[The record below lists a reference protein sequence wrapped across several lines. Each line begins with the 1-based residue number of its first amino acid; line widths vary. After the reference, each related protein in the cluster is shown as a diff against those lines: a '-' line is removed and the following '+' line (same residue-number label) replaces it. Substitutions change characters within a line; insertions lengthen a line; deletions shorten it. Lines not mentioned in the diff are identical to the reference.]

1 MMYQGVVILKE
12 VKLSSLIAPS
22 FYDVHYDVKHHLHTH
37 YWLKGGRGSTKSSFA
52 SIEIVKGI
60 MEDPEANAIAL
71 RKIANTLKDSV
82 FNQLVWA
89 IEQLGVSHLWNIPE
103 AKLELTY
110 LPTGQ
115 RIKFRGADKPK
126 SIKSVKFTKGY
137 CKYIW
142 YEEIDQFKG
151 PEEIR
156 TINQSLMRGGE
167 KFLIFY
173 TYNPPESQRNWVNK
187 EVLDKRPD
195 KLVHHSTYLT
205 VPAEWLGKMFIAEAE
220 HLKKSNPKKYEHE
233 YMGEVTGTGGEIFTN
248 ITARVITPEER
259 KNFDRIRRGVDW
271 GFAVDPFHYGTMH
284 FDSTRRK
291 LYIFYEYR
299 KVGLSN
305 AKAAEHIKKE
315 NKLNQLVIC
324 DSAEPKS
331 INDLKQAGLRVVGA
345 KKGPDSID
353 YGIKFLQDLTEIIID
368 PDDCPETLKEFLGYE
383 YERDSD
389 GNFKAEYPDK
399 NNHSIDMARYALNN
413 DITRNKVKISDK
425 SKLGL
430 R

>member
-1 MMYQGVVILKE
+1 MEKIK
-12 VKLSSLIAPS
+12 VKLTNLIAPS
-22 FYDVHYDVKHHLHTH
+22 FYSVHHSIKRGQYTH

-52 SIEIVKGI
+52 SIEIIRGI
-60 MEDPEANAIAL
+60 MEDPEANAIGL

-110 LPTGQ
+110 NPTGQ
-115 RIKFRGADKPK
+115 KIKFRGADKPK

-142 YEEIDQFKG
+142 YEEIDQFRG

-167 KFLIFY
+167 LFFIFY
-173 TYNPPESQRNWVNK
+173 TYNPPASQQNWVNK
-187 EVLDKRPD
+187 EVIDTRPD

-205 VPAEWLGKMFIAEAE
+205 VPRAWLGEMFIAEAE
-220 HLKKSNPKKYEHE
+220 HLKKTKPEKYNHE
-233 YMGEVTGTGGEIFTN
+233 YMGEVTGTGGEIFNNVTG
-248 ITARVITPEER
+248 RVITQEER
-259 KNFDRIRRGVDW
+259 KNFDKIRRGVDW
-271 GFAVDPFHYGTMH
+271 GFAVDPFHYGAMH

-291 LYIFYEYR
+291 LYIFHEYR

-331 INDLKQAGLRVVGA
+331 INDLKQCGIRVVGA

-353 YGIKFLQDLTEIIID
+353 YGIKFLQDLEEIVID
-368 PDDCPETLKEFLGYE
+368 PVDCPETLKEFLGYE
-383 YERDSD
+383 YERDSE

-413 DITRNKVKISDK
+413 DMKNSRGITFLK
-425 SKLGL
+425 
-430 R
+430 

>member
-1 MMYQGVVILKE
+1 MNT
-12 VKLSSLIAPS
+12 VKLSNLIAPS
-22 FYDVHYDVKHHLHTH
+22 FYEVHNDIKEHSHTH
-37 YWLKGGRGSTKSSFA
+37 YWLKGGRGSTKSSFV

-60 MEDPEANAIAL
+60 MEDPEANAVAI
-71 RKIANTLKDSV
+71 RKIGNTIKDSV

-89 IEQLGVSHLWNIPE
+89 IEQLGVSHLWNVPE

-110 LPTGQ
+110 NPTGQ
-115 RIKFRGADKPK
+115 KIKFRGADKPK
-126 SIKSVKFTKGY
+126 SIKSIKFTHGY
-137 CKYIW
+137 CKYTW

-167 KFLIFY
+167 RFFIFY

-187 EVLDKRPD
+187 EVIETRAD

-205 VPAEWLGKMFIAEAE
+205 VPRAWLGEMFIAEAE
-220 HLKKSNPKKYEHE
+220 HLKNSKPEKYAHE

-248 ITARVITPEER
+248 ITARVITKEER
-259 KNFDRIRRGVDW
+259 KNFDKIRRGVDW
-271 GFAVDPFHYGTMH
+271 GFAVDPFHYGVMH
-284 FDSTRRK
+284 FDSTRKK

-331 INDLKQAGLRVVGA
+331 IDDIKQTGIRVVGA

-383 YERDSD
+383 YERDSE

-413 DITRNKVKISDK
+413 DIMKNKIKISNK
-425 SKLGL
+425 SNLGL

>member
-1 MMYQGVVILKE
+1 MKE

-60 MEDPEANAIAL
+60 MEDSEANAVAM
-71 RKIANTLKDSV
+71 RKVANTLKDSV

-115 RIKFRGADKPK
+115 RIKFRGADKPRSIK
-126 SIKSVKFTKGY
+126 SIKFQHGY

-142 YEEIDQFKG
+142 YEEIDQFRG
-151 PEEIR
+151 PEEVR

-167 KFLIFY
+167 QFLIFY

-187 EVLDKRPD
+187 EVLDTRPD

-205 VPAEWLGKMFIAEAE
+205 VPRKWLGEIFIAEAD
-220 HLKKSNPKKYEHE
+220 HLKKSKPEKYEHE

-248 ITARVITPEER
+248 ITARVITKEER
-259 KNFDRIRRGVDW
+259 KNFDKIRRGVDW
-271 GFAVDPFHYGTMH
+271 GFAVDPFHYGVMH

-331 INDLKQAGLRVVGA
+331 INDLKQDGIRVVGA

-368 PDDCPETLKEFLGYE
+368 PEDCPETLKEFLGYE
-383 YERDSD
+383 YEKDSE

-413 DITRNKVKISDK
+413 DIMKNKVRVSNK